1 MRTWMLGAWREASSK
16 GLQTLK
22 DTRGMNGD
30 ALSDMEPS
38 FRQGRDPERWRH
50 MWSLT
55 VLGLWLE
62 RHGLT

>member
-1 MRTWMLGAWREASSK
+1 MLGTGREASSK
-16 GLQTLK
+16 GLQMLK

-30 ALSDMEPS
+30 ALTAMELS
-38 FRQGRDPERWRH
+38 FQQDREPERWRH
-50 MWSLT
+50 MWSLM